1 MTQSCRVVRAGS
13 PSLWSLMELEVC
25 RARTTV
31 NPDYLARSVPSEF
44 SHNILCQQSTSF
56 KSSAAVYVLQDK
68 TYSAML
74 QLRSLTPLDRNRH
87 MVAVAIHGLMVWVT
101 FLMNDF

>member
-68 TYSAML
+68 TYSAI
-74 QLRSLTPLDRNRH
+74 SWS
-87 MVAVAIHGLMVWVT
+87 HGLGN
-101 FLMNDF
+101 FLDERFLRCTLPLHIKWMLNLCG